1 MKNNQQLTDRQ
12 QRLSA
17 QIQKA
22 GQLTEISFVKNILS
36 LEKIRDASDENVTQG
51 FMFLFTRIPNLLGIK
66 ETISDINKND
76 IIEMILSRFNGLSL
90 IEIDYAFK
98 LERYAAYDIKTGHY
112 QLFNAEYVAAIL
124 KKYKNWVSTIRK
136 INNLPMKNPEP
147 VIEISDQEK
156 ENIELEGCLHA
167 FEDYRQTARLDPG
180 RIYTYN
186 VLYYLGLLPVH
197 TKDFKAKIYQ
207 RAKDKALERAK
218 TIKQEARG
226 DKIKRTESQ
235 RIIDRINSGEEDG
248 ILKNAL
254 KEIVLK
260 YFFRS
265 LIINGK
271 ELKHLLFNNK
281 KL

>member
-1 MKNNQQLTDRQ
+1 
-12 QRLSA
+12 
-17 QIQKA
+17 
-22 GQLTEISFVKNILS
+22 
-36 LEKIRDASDENVTQG
+36 
-51 FMFLFTRIPNLLGIK
+51 
-66 ETISDINKND
+66 
-76 IIEMILSRFNGLSL
+76 
-90 IEIDYAFK
+90 
-98 LERYAAYDIKTGHY
+98 
-112 QLFNAEYVAAIL
+112 
-124 KKYKNWVSTIRK
+124 
-136 INNLPMKNPEP
+136 MKNPEP

-156 ENIELEGCLHA
+156 ENIELEGCLQA

-186 VLYYLGLLPVH
+186 VLYDLGLLPVH

-226 DKIKRTESQ
+226 DKIKRAESQ

-260 YFFRS
+260 DFFRS